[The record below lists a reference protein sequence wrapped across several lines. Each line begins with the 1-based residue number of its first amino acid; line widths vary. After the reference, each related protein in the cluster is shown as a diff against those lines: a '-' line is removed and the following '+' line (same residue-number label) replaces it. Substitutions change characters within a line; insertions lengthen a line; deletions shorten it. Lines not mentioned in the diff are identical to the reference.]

1 MIVWQTQYYP
11 RMSTRR
17 LLLVVLLVGMVGTAA
32 ELLLLGHTEDVKQWV
47 PLVALALGA
56 LLGAVALVRETPL
69 VIRSFATVM
78 VGYLVSSALGLYF
91 HYRGNVEFELEMYP
105 SRSGFE
111 LVWEALTGATPALAP
126 GSLGLLGLIGLVYAF
141 RHPGLPVRKVGEVDV
156 P

>member
-1 MIVWQTQYYP
+1 
-11 RMSTRR
+11 MSTRR
-17 LLLVVLLVGMVGTAA
+17 LLLVVLLIGMIGTAA
-32 ELLLLGHTEDVKQWV
+32 ELLLLGHTEDVEQWV

-141 RHPGLPVRKVGEVDV
+141 RHPALRVRTVGEVDV